1 MAARNGVRGVRR
13 NRRPARAFQ
22 LNSACA
28 IMPSQAEARSPSSS
42 SVSSASSGAA
52 ARSAAALPPKP
63 QAKATVAAVAAP
75 YRRPAIS
82 SDRPC
87 SGWPMTHAGARSSAS
102 PNTPPKPVGSGQEP
116 MRGNVETKPAT
127 RNVARIHNRPRH
139 LSPSGRCANSRQ
151 PSWISGASS
160 MIGGEAEQLHR
171 QIGEDRAGEAEQV
184 AHRRLRRV
192 AERGILHRPGGERD
206 GGEERQRDQRQ
217 SGDFAQAPPQDVA
230 EVLGDESN
238 GVEAAVDRGH
248 LSHLTRGPRRG
259 DAAPPPW
266 SPCPAPW
273 RRGYSPRRDCCRRP
287 ARARDSGRA
296 RRARRPP
303 ATAAW

>member
-1 MAARNGVRGVRR
+1 MAARSGARGVRR

-42 SVSSASSGAA
+42 SVLVRFVRRGGAFGRRLAAEAASKGDSRRGGGAVHEAGDQQRQAVQRVAHDPRRRAQQRIAEHA
-52 ARSAAALPPKP
+52 AQAGRQRPGADARQRGDETGGEERGEDP
-63 QAKATVAAVAAP
+63 QQAAP
-75 YRRPAIS
+75 FVAER
-82 SDRPC
+82 
-87 SGWPMTHAGARSSAS
+87 
-102 PNTPPKPVGSGQEP
+102 P
-116 MRGNVETKPAT
+116 MRQQPPAELDF
-127 RNVARIHNRPRH
+127 R
-139 LSPSGRCANSRQ
+139 RQ
-151 PSWISGASS
+151 QHD
-160 MIGGEAEQLHR
+160 GGEAEQLHR

-217 SGDFAQAPPQDVA
+217 SGELAQAPPQDVA

-248 LSHLTRGPRRG
+248 LSLPHPRTATRRCS
-259 DAAPPPW
+259 ASAVVAL
-266 SPCPAPW
+266 SCTM
-273 RRGYSPRRDCCRRP
+273 
-287 ARARDSGRA
+287 
-296 RRARRPP
+296 
-303 ATAAW
+303 ATRI